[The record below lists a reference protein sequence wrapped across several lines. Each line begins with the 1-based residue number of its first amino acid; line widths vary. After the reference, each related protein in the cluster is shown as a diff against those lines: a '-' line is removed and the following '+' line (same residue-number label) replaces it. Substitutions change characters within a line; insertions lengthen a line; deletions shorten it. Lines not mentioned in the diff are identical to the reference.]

1 MSSLISNL
9 NSALSGAAGYWLLT
23 FLKVVLLLFIVL
35 TVNAYLTWFERKVV
49 AFMQTRVGPHRVGPH
64 GLLQPA
70 ADGLKFLFKE
80 DAMPAGVDK
89 FVYLLAPFLALTLS
103 LASLA
108 VIPFGPKP
116 LPFAFFGGHQ
126 INLWITNPDI
136 GLLILFAVT
145 ALGVYG
151 VALAGWASNSKYPLL
166 GGLRSSAQMVSYELA
181 LTMSVVGVVLM
192 ANTFSLSRIIEA
204 QSGRTLWGILPAWNV
219 WSFHSGFPQIVG
231 FFCFLTAAIAETNR
245 VPFDLPEAESEL
257 VAGFHTEYSSFK
269 FAMFFIAEYTSMI
282 TVSCLCTILF
292 FGGWTSPFA
301 DSWTFTHYLPSAI
314 LIPFGLW
321 VIYDGLKYETIFGRV
336 ILPGIGTALAAIG
349 ALLLAG
355 IWIQPLGEANE
366 FIQAPFWF
374 LAKVFLF
381 LFFYVWTRG
390 TLPRFRYDQLMN
402 IGWKLLL
409 PVSIVNVI
417 VTAAF
422 VLYRSGK

>member
-1 MSSLISNL
+1 MNAVTAFLTEHGFWVLTLIKI
-9 NSALSGAAGYWLLT
+9 A
-23 FLKVVLLLFIVL
+23 LLLFIVL

-49 AFMQTRVGPHRVGPH
+49 ALMQSRVGPHRVGPH

-103 LASLA
+103 LASLS
-108 VIPFGPKP
+108 VIPFGPNP
-116 LPFAFFGGHQ
+116 LPFKFFGHQ
-126 INLWITNPDI
+126 IDLWITNPDI
-136 GLLILFAVT
+136 GLLVLFAIT

-181 LTMSVVGVVLM
+181 MTMSVVGVLLM
-192 ANTFSLSRIIEA
+192 ANSFSLTQIIEA
-204 QSGRTLWGILPAWNV
+204 QSGRTLWGLLPAWNIV
-219 WSFHSGFPQIVG
+219 SFHGGVPQIVG
-231 FFCFLTAAIAETNR
+231 FLCFFIAAIAETNR

-282 TVSCLCTILF
+282 TVSALCSILF
-292 FGGWTSPFA
+292 FGGWNSPFPA
-301 DSWTFTHYLPSAI
+301 TWTITHYLPSAI

-321 VIYDGLKYETIFGRV
+321 VIYDGIKYETIFGRI
-336 ILPGIGTALAAIG
+336 ILPGVGTAIAAVG
-349 ALLLAG
+349 AALVVFPA
-355 IWIQPLGEANE
+355 ANE
-366 FIQAPFWF
+366 YIQGPFWLLSKIF
-374 LAKVFLF
+374 FF
-381 LFFYVWTRG
+381 LFFYVWARG

-409 PVSIVNVI
+409 PVSIANVI
-417 VTAAF
+417 VTAGF
-422 VLYRSGK
+422 VLFRSNR

>member
-1 MSSLISNL
+1 MSAVTAFLTEHGFWVLTLIKI
-9 NSALSGAAGYWLLT
+9 A
-23 FLKVVLLLFIVL
+23 LLLFIVL

-49 AFMQTRVGPHRVGPH
+49 ALMQSRVGPHRVGPH

-80 DAMPAGVDK
+80 DAMPGGVDK

-103 LASLA
+103 LASLS

-116 LPFAFFGGHQ
+116 LPFSFFGHQ
-126 INLWITNPDI
+126 IDLWITNPDI
-136 GLLILFAVT
+136 GLLVLFAIT

-181 LTMSVVGVVLM
+181 MTMSVVGVLLM
-192 ANTFSLSRIIEA
+192 ANSFSLTQIIEA
-204 QSGRTLWGILPAWNV
+204 QSGRTLWGWLPAWNIV
-219 WSFHSGFPQIVG
+219 SFHGGFPQIVG
-231 FFCFLTAAIAETNR
+231 FLCFFIAAIAETNR

-282 TVSCLCTILF
+282 TVSALCSILF
-292 FGGWTSPFA
+292 FGGWNSPFPA
-301 DSWTFTHYLPSAI
+301 TWTITYYLPSVI

-321 VIYDGLKYETIFGRV
+321 VIYDGIKYETIFGRI
-336 ILPGIGTALAAIG
+336 ILPGVGTAIAAIG
-349 ALLLAG
+349 AALIVFPAVNEY
-355 IWIQPLGEANE
+355 IQG
-366 FIQAPFWF
+366 PFWLLSKIF
-374 LAKVFLF
+374 FF
-381 LFFYVWTRG
+381 LFFYVWARG

-409 PVSIVNVI
+409 PVSIANVI
-417 VTAAF
+417 VTAGF
-422 VLYRSGK
+422 VLFRSNR

>member
-1 MSSLISNL
+1 M
-9 NSALSGAAGYWLLT
+9 AQYGFWVLT
-23 FLKVVLLLFIVL
+23 FIKIALLLFIVL

-49 AFMQTRVGPHRVGPH
+49 AHMQSRIGPHRVGPH

-116 LPFAFFGGHQ
+116 LPFSFFGHQ
-126 INLWITNPDI
+126 IDLWITNPDI

-192 ANTFSLSRIIEA
+192 ANTFSLTQIIEA

-219 WSFHSGFPQIVG
+219 ISFHGGVPQIVG
-231 FFCFLTAAIAETNR
+231 FLCFFIAAIAETNR

-282 TVSCLCTILF
+282 TVSALCTILF
-292 FGGWTSPFA
+292 FGGWNSPFP
-301 DSWTFTHYLPSAI
+301 DSWTLTHYLPGI
-314 LIPFGLW
+314 IVFPFGLW
-321 VIYDGLKYETIFGRV
+321 IIYDGLKYETMWGRLV
-336 ILPGIGTALAAIG
+336 LPVIGTGLTIIG

-355 IWIQPLGEANE
+355 AWFAPLHEANE
-366 FIQAPFWF
+366 FIQAPFWLLSKIF
-374 LAKVFLF
+374 FF
-381 LFFYVWTRG
+381 LFFYVWARG

-409 PVSIVNVI
+409 PVSIANVI
-417 VTAAF
+417 LTAGF
-422 VLYRSGK
+422 VLLRSKP